1 MTDKSVPMKVLMIA
15 RGTLY
20 SCPGGDTTQI
30 KMTAKYLKSL
40 GIDVDVRLSDE
51 KIDYDNYH
59 LIHYFNIIRPADI
72 LPHIKQS
79 KVPFAV
85 STIFVDYR
93 EYETKYRKGLAGLAS
108 KLLSR
113 DQTEY
118 LKAIARSIKN
128 GEKVKSRFYLLHGH
142 KNSVRW
148 VAQRAAILL
157 PNSHNEYKRFS
168 EWYKVSQRYQKVV
181 NAIDPDHFH
190 DNIKPDPRY
199 AGHVLCV
206 GRIEGLKNQ
215 LNLIKALATTD
226 LQLTI
231 IGKPSPNHIGYYEQC
246 RKLAGQ
252 YKNITII
259 NHINHDQLSAVY
271 KAAKVHVLP
280 SWFETTGLSSL
291 EAAVM
296 GCNIVITDKGDTKE
310 YFGDHAYYCQPDD
323 VDSIRTAVVKAYND
337 PVNPK
342 LKEFILN
349 NNTWMKAAQQ
359 TLAAYQ
365 SILKN

>member
-1 MTDKSVPMKVLMIA
+1 
-15 RGTLY
+15 
-20 SCPGGDTTQI
+20 
-30 KMTAKYLKSL
+30 
-40 GIDVDVRLSDE
+40 
-51 KIDYDNYH
+51 
-59 LIHYFNIIRPADI
+59 
-72 LPHIKQS
+72 
-79 KVPFAV
+79 
-85 STIFVDYR
+85 
-93 EYETKYRKGLAGLAS
+93 
-108 KLLSR
+108 
-113 DQTEY
+113 
-118 LKAIARSIKN
+118 
-128 GEKVKSRFYLLHGH
+128 
-142 KNSVRW
+142 
-148 VAQRAAILL
+148 
-157 PNSHNEYKRFS
+157 
-168 EWYKVSQRYQKVV
+168 
-181 NAIDPDHFH
+181 
-190 DNIKPDPRY
+190 
-199 AGHVLCV
+199 
-206 GRIEGLKNQ
+206 
-215 LNLIKALATTD
+215 
-226 LQLTI
+226 QLTI

-291 EAAVM
+291 EAAVL
-296 GCNIVITDKGDTKE
+296 GCNIVITEKGDTKE

-365 SILKN
+365 TILKN